1 MLTTTADH
9 VVRLQYDSIGS
20 SAKDD
25 ICTVLYVPELWAS
38 SQGFDF
44 DKVRELKSAEQ

>member
-9 VVRLQYDSIGS
+9 VVSLQYDSIGS

-25 ICTVLYVPELWAS
+25 ICTVRYVPELWAS
-38 SQGFDF
+38 SHDV